1 MADQLTEEQ
10 IAEFKEA
17 FSLFDKDGDGTI
29 TTKELG
35 TVMRSLGQNPTEAE
49 LQDMINEVD
58 ADGNGTI
65 DFPEF
70 LTMMA
75 RKMKDTD
82 SEEEI
87 LEAFKVFDKDGN
99 GFISAAELRHIMT
112 NLGEKL
118 TDEEVDEMIR
128 EADIDGDGQINYE
141 EFVKMM
147 MSNSL
152 LSNMASSSR
161 GMARLNG
168 SNRAAWN
175 AMDLQIGAQVPPANA
190 RGAPE
195 DGGALSARNVLLRQK
210 LQERKRYDSADDAM
224 KKAAARTPAKV
235 HQNLT
240 PQSVQ
245 PKNQHLQS
253 GERPF
258 SPAQIGQAAFF
269 NAMQDEKPKHQV
281 HRNAPTALG
290 GAAEGR
296 NVLIQR
302 KMQTKAAFD
311 SADYQ
316 LTKARRY
323 EQDSSMESEDVSMED
338 ASEGEDLNEAVS
350 SPCATSAVTASR
362 RQQFAS
368 MSPSRASK
376 YGALENSK
384 KPNRRYL
391 LKQQETEAA
400 AAAQPATGGSK
411 YGKLCAAHVLIRRK
425 LKERKR
431 FDSADYNMEKQGQP
445 TDVPADVATNPATP
459 GRALNTAP
467 VTSHYG
473 ALETAQTSI
482 DHQVKHIKLSEDP
495 SGRVASPANEVNA
508 TSQSAPANAAQ
519 ATLAARAA
527 RYGLKK
533 NVGSPT
539 PAVANAAQAAL
550 ARYGIDKGVSPATA
564 ARNLMLQRKLTERK
578 MFDSADHFKEAA

>member
-1 MADQLTEEQ
+1 MN
-10 IAEFKEA
+10 
-17 FSLFDKDGDGTI
+17 
-29 TTKELG
+29 
-35 TVMRSLGQNPTEAE
+35 VQN
-49 LQDMINEVD
+49 
-58 ADGNGTI
+58 
-65 DFPEF
+65 
-70 LTMMA
+70 
-75 RKMKDTD
+75 
-82 SEEEI
+82 
-87 LEAFKVFDKDGN
+87 
-99 GFISAAELRHIMT
+99 
-112 NLGEKL
+112 
-118 TDEEVDEMIR
+118 
-128 EADIDGDGQINYE
+128 
-141 EFVKMM
+141 
-147 MSNSL
+147 
-152 LSNMASSSR
+152 NMASSSR

-224 KKAAARTPAKV
+224 KKAAAKTAANA
-235 HQNLT
+235 HQNPMQQQT
-240 PQSVQ
+240 Q
-245 PKNQHLQS
+245 PKKQQLQP

-258 SPAQIGQAAFF
+258 SPAQMGQAAFF
-269 NAMQDEKPKHQV
+269 NAMQSDKPKRQV

-296 NVLIQR
+296 NALIQR

-316 LTKARRY
+316 LTKAKRR
-323 EQDSSMESEDVSMED
+323 EQEAESEDVAMED
-338 ASEGEDLNEAVS
+338 ASEGEDASAAMS
-350 SPCATSAVTASR
+350 SPCATSAVTASH

-376 YGALENSK
+376 YGALDNSK
-384 KPNRRYL
+384 KPSRRDL
-391 LKQQETEAA
+391 LKQQEAEAA
-400 AAAQPATGGSK
+400 TASQPAAAGTAAGGSK

-445 TDVPADVATNPATP
+445 TDVPADVAAEPAAP
-459 GRALNTAP
+459 GDVLSTVP
-467 VTSHYG
+467 VTTLG
-473 ALETAQTSI
+473 PAQASI
-482 DHQVKHIKLSEDP
+482 DHQVKHIKLSEGP
-495 SGRVASPANEVNA
+495 SGRVASPANETNA
-508 TSQSAPANAAQ
+508 TSQPAPANAAQ

-527 RYGLKK
+527 RYGFKK
-533 NVGSPT
+533 SAGSPT
-539 PAVANAAQAAL
+539 PAVANAAQASL